1 MMKDKKRKR
10 RQVNKPRMVSKQTW
24 QLEKKLRHRTKSG
37 KGWEMEHKNIKIS
50 RKRNKPRTEKNLRKK
65 MKRMSHFTYIYEFS
79 QQK

>member
-1 MMKDKKRKR
+1 
-10 RQVNKPRMVSKQTW
+10 
-24 QLEKKLRHRTKSG
+24 
-37 KGWEMEHKNIKIS
+37 MEHKNIKIS